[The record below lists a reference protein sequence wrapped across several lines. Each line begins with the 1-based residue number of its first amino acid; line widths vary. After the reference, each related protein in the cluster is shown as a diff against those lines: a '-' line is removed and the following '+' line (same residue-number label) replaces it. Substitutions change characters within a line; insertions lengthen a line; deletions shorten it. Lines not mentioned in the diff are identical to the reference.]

1 VALEGDSDGVPSSG
15 RGPLSLLHSER
26 RVDTMGCA
34 APALPKM
41 ASKEV
46 GRARQRHRPPAGSG
60 GGGGRISV
68 RRGLEHSEQ
77 RTEGGVCVM
86 YYSVTDMWGRA
97 TCQ

>member
-1 VALEGDSDGVPSSG
+1 VALEGDSDGVPSGG

-41 ASKEV
+41 ASKEA

-60 GGGGRISV
+60 GGGVGSACAVAWSIVSREPRV
-68 RRGLEHSEQ
+68 GF
-77 RTEGGVCVM
+77 
-86 YYSVTDMWGRA
+86 A
-97 TCQ
+97 